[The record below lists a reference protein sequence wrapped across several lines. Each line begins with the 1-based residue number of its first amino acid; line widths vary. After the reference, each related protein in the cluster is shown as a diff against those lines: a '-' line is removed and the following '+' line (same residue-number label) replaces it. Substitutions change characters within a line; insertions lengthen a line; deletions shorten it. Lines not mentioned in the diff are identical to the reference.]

1 LAEVHKGICWR
12 GSRWPVAVAA
22 LSACSAPAVEHE
34 VKQAAPSV
42 TASRPA
48 DGLGSTSPT
57 TETDG
62 ADDYAVVKEKTV
74 EKASFLSPTKNI
86 GCYLDAT
93 IAHCDVRDRNWT
105 LPPQPK
111 SCDPARGTDWGDG
124 VEVRNQQKGSVA
136 CTSDSA
142 LGPNHPVLAYGQALR
157 AGSMWCVS
165 ARRAAHAVRPLRGE
179 AVGRRGTGLSV
190 DPGVDVL
197 APLAHTRPPDRRR

>member
-1 LAEVHKGICWR
+1 MGGTEMQKSTREFLARIALAGC
-12 GSRWPVAVAA
+12 AVAA

-42 TASRPA
+42 TASQPA

-62 ADDYAVVKEKTV
+62 TDDYAVVKEKTV

-105 LPPQPK
+105 LPPRPK

-165 ARRAAHAVRPLRGE
+165 ARAGMRCTNSSTGHGFTAAQAIYTVF
-179 AVGRRGTGLSV
+179 
-190 DPGVDVL
+190 
-197 APLAHTRPPDRRR
+197 

>member
-1 LAEVHKGICWR
+1 MAEVHKGICWR
-12 GSRWPVAVAA
+12 GSRWPVAVVA

-34 VKQAAPSV
+34 VKQAAPSI

-142 LGPNHPVLAYGQALR
+142 LGPKPPRTGVR
-157 AGSMWCVS
+157 AGAACRVHVVRERS
-165 ARRAAHAVRPLRGE
+165 ASSTCSAPAP
-179 AVGRRGTGLSV
+179 RRGGRPARHRSLS
-190 DPGVDVL
+190 GSG
-197 APLAHTRPPDRRR
+197 R